1 LRLTLSAQRFPT
13 ARAVGYEYAV
23 GFANW
28 LNAHI
33 QPDETVQFANNKTAA

>member
-1 LRLTLSAQRFPT
+1 LGLCRQIATLPT

-28 LNAHI
+28 L
-33 QPDETVQFANNKTAA
+33 TYWL